1 MPDLPAPRPLPADDH
16 PATPYDLGRPVPVPR
31 VRPGTWEDT
40 PPIFVIN
47 LDRDRERLAAMSAHL
62 GAWGV
67 KFTRWPATDG
77 STLADWP
84 HQPGTAEH
92 DGVVLSGFDHF
103 ALPEAACG
111 ISHIRLWRTIV
122 EHRIPWALV
131 LEDDARLTRQPPSRT
146 EEWRLPQDA
155 DIVLLNK
162 RATPGATRHEASS
175 AMSYADVVGGA
186 GTEGYLVSWRGARK
200 LLAVTRPLL
209 NPLDFQM
216 YAHFASVQRADTFP
230 FLWSL
235 PRNEAADEVA
245 LNAYRLAPSLVDHAD
260 TRSSI
265 GNGRHRRARFLC
277 RALLGLNFD
286 VDGYYP
292 YQPTAA
298 TALPARV
305 AAAPPVSAPVPGDI
319 AEADFVTGA
328 DLSHCPVGTAAH
340 VAATLAEHG
349 VTTARISLWVSD
361 ESTMNLART
370 LRLATAATNAG
381 LGVHLVLHYSDTW
394 ADPGRQNKPAAW
406 RDLSIGALRTHVR
419 TYTSAVLTELADNGT
434 PPAIVQLGNE
444 ITNGLLWAEKDQDE
458 RAGGR
463 LHPPDFGPQP
473 YWESDDQW
481 VIVAELL
488 NAGAAG
494 VRAVLPRECRTMV
507 HLDRGADIDGARWWL
522 EHATRHEICFDLIG
536 LSFHALWHTDATLA
550 RLGRI
555 ADLHATFPGKPVV
568 ITETSHPYRQFR
580 HEGTT
585 RHAGP
590 EFPFTPDGQ
599 AAFLA
604 GALRT
609 VRDAPNGGG
618 VMWWGTC
625 FTDNQVEDG
634 VDAFY
639 AQALFDEAG
648 TPMPALAAFRS
659 AHRRS
664 ASRRRIG

>member
-1 MPDLPAPRPLPADDH
+1 MPDLSAPRPLTADD
-16 PATPYDLGRPVPVPR
+16 PQSLPSDDLRRSAPVPR
-31 VRPGTWEDT
+31 IRPRTGEDR
-40 PPIFVIN
+40 PPTFVIN
-47 LDRDRERLAAMSAHL
+47 LDRDHERLAAIASHL

-67 KFTRWPATDG
+67 EFIRWPATDG
-77 STLADWP
+77 NALVDGP
-84 HQPGTAEH
+84 HQPGTVEH
-92 DGVVLSGFDHF
+92 DGVVLRGFDRF

-122 EHRIPWALV
+122 ERRIPWALV
-131 LEDDARLTRQPPSRT
+131 LEDDARLTRRPPSGIGD
-146 EEWRLPQDA
+146 WQLPQDA
-155 DIVLLNK
+155 DIVLLNS
-162 RATPGATRHEASS
+162 RATPGTTRHEASS
-175 AMSYADVVGGA
+175 VISYADVVGGA
-186 GTEGYLVSWRGARK
+186 GTEGYLVSWEGARQ
-200 LLAVTRPLL
+200 LLTATRPLL

-230 FLWSL
+230 YFWSL
-235 PRNEAADEVA
+235 PRNERAHEVA
-245 LNAYRLAPSLVDHAD
+245 LNAYRLAPPLVDHAN
-260 TRSSI
+260 TPSSI

-292 YQPTAA
+292 YQPKTA
-298 TALPARV
+298 TPRD
-305 AAAPPVSAPVPGDI
+305 AAVPPHSAPAPDDLT
-319 AEADFVTGA
+319 EADFISGA
-328 DLSHCPVGTAAH
+328 DLSHCPDGRAAQ
-340 VAATLAEHG
+340 VARTLADHG

-370 LRLATAATNAG
+370 LRLATAATRAG
-381 LGVHLVLHYSDTW
+381 LGIHLVLHYSDTW

-406 RDLSIGALRTHVR
+406 RDLGIGALKSKVR
-419 TYTSAVLTELADNGT
+419 TYTSAVLTELADSGT
-434 PPAIVQLGNE
+434 PPTIVQLGNE

-463 LHPPDFGPQP
+463 LHPPESGPHP

-481 VIVAELL
+481 VIVADLL

-522 EHATRHEICFDLIG
+522 EHAARHEIDFDLIG
-536 LSFHALWHTDATLA
+536 LSFHALWHNGATLA

-555 ADLHATFPGKPVV
+555 ADLHTAFPGKPVV
-568 ITETSHPYRQFR
+568 ITETSHPHRRFR
-580 HEGTT
+580 HDGAI

-604 GALRT
+604 GVLRT

-625 FTDNQVEDG
+625 FTDNQVEEG
-634 VDAFY
+634 VDSFY

-648 TPMPALAAFRS
+648 SPLPALAAFRS
-659 AHRRS
+659 THQPA
-664 ASRRRIG
+664 AN